1 MADTVSGE
9 QNPFEAWSKLIES
22 TMKGYSAGQPL
33 ARPSQGNEKDPWIVQ
48 IDQLWKANP
57 YSKLLPIDPAEITL
71 AFQQIWFDSV
81 RHPDRA
87 WATYSDFVQQSTQ
100 SMTTA
105 ALKFWGGDQDAK
117 SVVEPEKGD
126 KRFSAP
132 DWQQNPI
139 FDALKQSYLLT
150 ATTLLKTASEIE
162 GLDEHLASGP
172 VRFILGGSGH
182 IAGIINP
189 PSKGKGYWTNEK
201 PVKTADEWLESAEQ
215 HKGSWW
221 ADWLEWLRPRSSEQG
236 APPSMGSTAHPPIM
250 PAPGTYVLE
259 K

>member
-1 MADTVSGE
+1 LLYWNADGTRMTRAAHSFYLRNTYLENNLIKPKKIMLKGVHIDLNQIRLDVYAVGTE
-9 QNPFEAWSKLIES
+9 QDHIVPWKSAWRI
-22 TMKGYSAGQPL
+22 
-33 ARPSQGNEKDPWIVQ
+33 SQ
-48 IDQLWKANP
+48 
-57 YSKLLPIDPAEITL
+57 
-71 AFQQIWFDSV
+71 
-81 RHPDRA
+81 
-87 WATYSDFVQQSTQ
+87 
-100 SMTTA
+100 
-105 ALKFWGGDQDAK
+105 
-117 SVVEPEKGD
+117 
-126 KRFSAP
+126 
-132 DWQQNPI
+132 
-139 FDALKQSYLLT
+139 
-150 ATTLLKTASEIE
+150 
-162 GLDEHLASGP
+162 LASGP

-201 PVKTADEWLESAEQ
+201 PVKTAEEWLESAEQ